1 MLQFCGTKYQ
11 HEKGAPYKI
20 KLGYALGEVISL
32 QSCCHDAD
40 DYEFIIKL
48 GTCINSDAPSS

>member
-32 QSCCHDAD
+32 QSCCHNAD

-48 GTCINSDAPSS
+48 GTYMHQF